1 MTSAEPGGRIAILAG
16 GGSLPSLVAAAAR
29 RAGRRPVIFAIA
41 GEADA
46 ASFPGEEVHLLKWGE
61 IGRMFR
67 LAAEAGCADAVLVG
81 RIARRPDFANVRP
94 DLGAVKL
101 VPRIL
106 KLMQRS
112 DNALLVGVAEIFGEN
127 GLRVV
132 SALDVAPDLVLKEG
146 CVAAAVTDRSRADIE
161 AAARAAREA
170 GRRDIAQA
178 AVAVGGRVIAVEDAK
193 GTEGLLNR
201 VASLRG
207 EGRIEATGG
216 VLAKCM
222 KPGQDR
228 RLDVPTIGPA
238 TAEQAKRAG
247 LAGVAAE
254 AGNTLLVGRDETID
268 AFHSAGLFLL
278 GIEPGPENG

>member
-1 MTSAEPGGRIAILAG
+1 MKRKSGDPIAILAG
-16 GGSLPSLVAAAAR
+16 GGSLPLLIAAAAER
-29 RAGRRPVIFAIA
+29 NGRTPLVLAIS

-46 ASFPGEEVHLLKWGE
+46 AAFGEAAVHVLKWGE

-67 LAAEAGCADAVLVG
+67 LAAEARCAEAVLVG
-81 RIARRPDFANVRP
+81 NITRRPDFTNVRP

-101 VPRIL
+101 IPRIL
-106 KLMQRS
+106 NLMRKS
-112 DNALLVGVAEIFGEN
+112 DNALLVGVAEIFEEN

-146 CVAAAVTDRSRADIE
+146 RLTGSVTDMSLRDVE
-161 AAARAAREA
+161 TAAGAAREA

-178 AVAVGGRVIAVEDAK
+178 AVAVVGRVIAVEDAK
-193 GTEGLLNR
+193 GTEALLDS
-201 VASLRG
+201 VAALRN
-207 EGRIEATGG
+207 EGRIEGSGG
-216 VLAKCM
+216 VLVKCM

-254 AGNTLLVGRDETID
+254 AGGTLLVGRDETIE
-268 AFHSAGLFLL
+268 AFRAAGVFLL
-278 GIEPGPENG
+278 GMKPGRANG